1 MLFSNIL
8 GCQNLRMKKIIF
20 LVLVIVFSNQVTA
33 QIEKGHWLVGGNV
46 NWTTSFNSYGDSTV
60 IKIMPDVGY
69 FFLDKLAGGL
79 KINHTIVI
87 PSHDSSSSFSYFGFS
102 PFLRYYILPAVNTIN
117 VFAEVAYGWGGLNYN
132 DFNNIYHQWS
142 ISTGA
147 AFFLNRHVALEAA
160 LMYTN
165 TSEKWNI
172 NGNPKTLGINIGFQ
186 VYLGK

>member
-1 MLFSNIL
+1 
-8 GCQNLRMKKIIF
+8 MKKMI
-20 LVLVIVFSNQVTA
+20 LLLLVIIVSNQVTA
-33 QIEKGHWLVGGNV
+33 QIKKGQWLVGGNV

-87 PSHDSSSSFSYFGFS
+87 TSHDSSNSQSYFGFS
-102 PFLRYYILPAVNTIN
+102 PFLRYYILPAANTIN
-117 VFAEVAYGWGGLNYN
+117 VFAEVAYGWGGFNYN
-132 DFNNIYHQWS
+132 DFDVISHQWS
-142 ISTGA
+142 VSVGA

-160 LMYTN
+160 FNYSN
-165 TSEKWNI
+165 TTEKFKI
-172 NGNPKTLGINIGFQ
+172 NGNPKTLGLNFGFQ